1 MYVLQWNG
9 STNVSN
15 MFQFIECSGFS
26 CNIKEYEKKKSVI
39 LESKNALTDSSWFNE
54 HSALWKKC
62 LNATIVGAEALTLEA
77 MSLHN

>member
-1 MYVLQWNG
+1 M
-9 STNVSN
+9 
-15 MFQFIECSGFS
+15 
-26 CNIKEYEKKKSVI
+26 KKKGVI

-62 LNATIVGAEALTLEA
+62 LNATMVGAEALTLEA